1 MYVSL
6 RSEVVGNDEANVL
19 DASSTVTV
27 QSVYPYDV
35 LSNWYFLDSPVL
47 SEVAWPFHYILLILS
62 AYLETVNAV
71 FLRSDS

>member
-35 LSNWYFLDSPVL
+35 LTHWYFLDSPVL
-47 SEVAWPFHYILLILS
+47 REVA
-62 AYLETVNAV
+62 
-71 FLRSDS
+71 